1 MTKPIKKP
9 AKSMLL
15 RLWKPKL
22 FEAIKKEADK
32 NRRAVN
38 SEIELTLE
46 QKYL

>member
-1 MTKPIKKP
+1 MAKVSKKP

-22 FEAIKKEADK
+22 YEAIKQEADK
-32 NRRAVN
+32 NKRPVN

-46 QKYL
+46 KNYL

>member
-1 MTKPIKKP
+1 MAKELKKP

-22 FEAIKKEADK
+22 FEAIKKEAEK
-32 NRRAVN
+32 NKRPVN

-46 QKYL
+46 ERYL

>member
-1 MTKPIKKP
+1 MAKEPKKP

-15 RLWKPKL
+15 RLWRPKL

-38 SEIELTLE
+38 SEVELALE
-46 QKYL
+46 EKYL